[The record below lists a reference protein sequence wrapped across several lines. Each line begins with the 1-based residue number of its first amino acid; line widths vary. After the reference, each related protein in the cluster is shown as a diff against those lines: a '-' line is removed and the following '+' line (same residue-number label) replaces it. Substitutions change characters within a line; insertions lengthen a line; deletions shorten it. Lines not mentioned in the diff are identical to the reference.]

1 MSMVP
6 RSARVAAWLATL
18 CLAASPVHAQ
28 SLTAEQLEAL
38 VDERVAA
45 QNPFE
50 ELLNDPDPARSLA
63 AMEIMLE
70 SGESSLVRMA
80 LEFGLLSTD
89 PTVKRTALESYL
101 RSKPVLSFRFDG
113 SEIESSWFDSQ
124 MKGANATMTTE
135 RIGYWTMPVGEYDAE
150 NLCYKHTTHDTCF
163 ITVSPDGLLWRTT
176 NGRVS
181 GRFTIG
187 EGGFLEGST
196 MLQNVNQPVPTTAQL
211 LD

>member
-1 MSMVP
+1 MVP
-6 RSARVAAWLATL
+6 RLAVVAL
-18 CLAASPVHAQ
+18 CLAATPLTAQ
-28 SLTAEQLEAL
+28 SLTPEELRAL
-38 VDERVAA
+38 VDERVSQ

-70 SGESSLVRMA
+70 SGDSDLVRMA

-89 PTVKRTALESYL
+89 STVKRTALESYL

-124 MKGANATMTTE
+124 MKGSDATMTTE
-135 RIGYWTMPVGEYDAE
+135 RIGYWRMPVGEYDADK
-150 NLCYKHTTHDTCF
+150 LCYKHTTHDTCF
-163 ITVSPDGLLWRTT
+163 ISVSPDGLLWQTT
-176 NGRVS
+176 NSRVT

-187 EGGFLEGST
+187 DGGYLEGST
-196 MLQNVNQPVPTTAQL
+196 VLQNIDQPVPTTAQL